1 MLLGGDSTFVTDD
14 QVGADICGQVKNNY
28 LFKNTGGSQ
37 YALSASNRH
46 HSNVCAQSRRHHL
59 PSTRL
64 AIVTSVVGSSRSKDS
79 FSIGRKAL
87 IGLVEGARRSEEAP
101 SVR

>member
-1 MLLGGDSTFVTDD
+1 MCKLRIGNMLRGRSLKRNITYITR
-14 QVGADICGQVKNNY
+14 
-28 LFKNTGGSQ
+28 FKITGGGR

>member
-1 MLLGGDSTFVTDD
+1 MCKLRIGNMLRGRSLKRNNLYYAVQNHRGGR
-14 QVGADICGQVKNNY
+14 
-28 LFKNTGGSQ
+28 